1 MNWVTSVPFVYPVL
15 ESAHIVGVALL
26 IGSLVVFELRVWR
39 FSRPLDLG
47 ALARLALPADPARRA
62 LPAQAAPVDA
72 ARIRSAARLP
82 TRKDPVWELEL
93 APLTRMEAWKV
104 AEIKPGQPV
113 AAIGYAF
120 PGEKGEAVQR
130 VEHLFADGKAYG
142 LRSSPA

>member
-26 IGSLVVFELRVWR
+26 IGSLVVFELRLWR
-39 FSRPLDLG
+39 FGPALDIG

-104 AEIKPGQPV
+104 AEIKPVQPV
-113 AAIGYAF
+113 AAIGYTF